1 MKTLKIVAATA
12 LTAVAALSAV
22 TLSSMAQADGHADL
36 DPAVKARQAHM
47 QLYAHNLGILGGM
60 AQEKIP
66 YDSALAS
73 IAASNL
79 TAVANLD
86 ESTYWTEGTV
96 EGSRAL
102 PAIWDNMDDFMDKQ
116 DGMAAAADTMA
127 GLAGVD
133 LATLQGGMRDL
144 GGACS
149 ACHREYR
156 QRDG

>member
-1 MKTLKIVAATA
+1 MKTLKIVAATT
-12 LTAVAALSAV
+12 LTAAIA
-22 TLSSMAQADGHADL
+22 LSSMAFAEGHEDL

-66 YDSALAS
+66 YDSALAN

-79 TAVANLD
+79 AALANLD
-86 ESTYWTEGTV
+86 EVTYWTEGTV

-102 PAIWDNMDDFMDKQ
+102 PAIWENMDDFMDKQ
-116 DGMAAAADTMA
+116 DGMAAAADTMV

-156 QRDG
+156 QRDE